1 MSDFEAFQEALE
13 LETSYI
19 STLTRSM
26 ALTLD
31 EFYQN
36 LKSVGVSAVSGEG
49 IGSLL
54 EAIQEAAVEFEEYVT
69 VTILNY
75 VH

>member
-1 MSDFEAFQEALE
+1 MDHQFAVEWMSDFEAFQDALE

-49 IGSLL
+49 ISSLL
-54 EAIQEAAVEFEEYVT
+54 DAIQEAAVEFET
-69 VTILNY
+69 
-75 VH
+75 

>member
-19 STLTRSM
+19 SNLTRSM

-54 EAIQEAAVEFEEYVT
+54 EAVQEAAVEFEECVPF
-69 VTILNY
+69 TILIY

>member
-1 MSDFEAFQEALE
+1 MSDFESFQEALE

-54 EAIQEAAVEFEEYVT
+54 EAIQEAAVEFEE
-69 VTILNY
+69 
-75 VH
+75 

>member
-54 EAIQEAAVEFEEYVT
+54 EAVQEAAVEFEECVPF
-69 VTILNY
+69 TILNY

>member
-69 VTILNY
+69 VTSSNY

>member
-1 MSDFEAFQEALE
+1 MEWMSDFEAFQDALE
-13 LETSYI
+13 SETSYI

-26 ALTLD
+26 SLTLD

-49 IGSLL
+49 ISGLL
-54 EAIQEAAVEFEEYVT
+54 DAIKDAAKEFEE
-69 VTILNY
+69 
-75 VH
+75 